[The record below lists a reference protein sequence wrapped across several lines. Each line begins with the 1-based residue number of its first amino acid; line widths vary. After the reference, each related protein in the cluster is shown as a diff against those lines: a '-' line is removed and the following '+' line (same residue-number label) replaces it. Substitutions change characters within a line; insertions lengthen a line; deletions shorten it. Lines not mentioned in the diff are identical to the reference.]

1 MSDAQGSDAR
11 VSGAPMGRMVVACT
25 MTFPAEAERLLAEG
39 VAPHELAM
47 PAARSAE
54 NLAVVGRDPVVLGA
68 DVVFGQPHPDDVCAA
83 PRLRWVHLSTAG
95 YTRYDVAAVRAA
107 LAARGAVLTTSSGV
121 YADPCAEHALAFLLA
136 ASRRLPECLE
146 NQLGPRGWPD
156 AKVRS
161 RSALLRGRRVLLL
174 GFGAI
179 GRRLAALLAPF
190 EVELCILRARP
201 RGDEPGRVVGPEA
214 LDDAFAWADHVVSSL
229 PAAEGTR
236 GLVSRALLA
245 RMRPDAWFFNVGRG
259 ATVDQAALL
268 EALEARRLAG
278 AYLDVTDP
286 EPLPPDHPLWRAPG
300 CYVTPHAA
308 GGRREEP
315 LAQVEHFLANLRRF
329 ERGEP
334 LEDRVI

>member
-1 MSDAQGSDAR
+1 M
-11 VSGAPMGRMVVACT
+11 SGAPSGRLVVACT
-25 MTFPAEAERLLAEG
+25 ITFPAEVERLLAAG
-39 VAPHELAM
+39 VAPHELALSG
-47 PAARSAE
+47 ARSAE
-54 NLAVVGRDPVVLGA
+54 NLAVVGRDPVVQGA

-95 YTRYDVAAVRAA
+95 YTRYDVPAVRAA
-107 LAARGAVLTTSSGV
+107 LAARGAVLTTSSAV

-136 ASRRLPECLE
+136 ASRRLPECLD
-146 NQLGPRGWPD
+146 NQRGARGWPD
-156 AKVRS
+156 APVRS

-179 GRRLAALLAPF
+179 GRRLAELLAPF
-190 EVELCILRARP
+190 EVDLCVLRARP
-201 RGDEPGRVVGPEA
+201 RGDEPGRVVAPEA
-214 LDDAFAWADHVVSSL
+214 LGDAFAWADHVVSSL

-259 ATVDQAALL
+259 VTVDQAALL
-268 EALEARRLAG
+268 EALEARRIGG

-286 EPLPPDHPLWRAPG
+286 EPLPPEHPLWRAPG
-300 CYVTPHAA
+300 CFITPHSA

-315 LAQVEHFLANLRRF
+315 VAQVEHFLANLRRF
-329 ERGEP
+329 ERGEA
-334 LEDRVI
+334 LADRVI

>member
-1 MSDAQGSDAR
+1 MERLSIAST
-11 VSGAPMGRMVVACT
+11 VI
-25 MTFPAEAERLLAEG
+25 FPAEAARSLVEG
-39 VAPHELAM
+39 VRPHALELA
-47 PAARSAE
+47 AARSAK
-54 NLAVVGRDPVVLGA
+54 NLAVVAPDPVVLGA
-68 DVVFGQPHPDDVCAA
+68 EVVFGQPHPDDVCAA

-95 YTRYDVAAVRAA
+95 YARYDVAAVRAA
-107 LAARGAVLTTSSGV
+107 LAARGAALTTSSGV
-121 YADPCAEHALAFLLA
+121 YADPCAEHALAFLLS

-156 AKVRS
+156 ASLRS

-190 EVELCILRARP
+190 EVDLRVLRARS
-201 RGDEPGRVVGPEA
+201 RGDEPFRVVAREELG
-214 LDDAFAWADHVVSSL
+214 DAFAWADHVVSSL
-229 PAAEGTR
+229 PEAEGTR
-236 GLVSRALLA
+236 RLVSSALLA

-259 ATVDQAALL
+259 VTVDQAALL
-268 EALEARRLAG
+268 EALEARRIAG

-286 EPLPPDHPLWRAPG
+286 EPLPPEHPLWRAPG
-300 CYVTPHAA
+300 CVITPHAA

-315 LAQVEHFLANLRRF
+315 MAQVEHFLANLRRF

-334 LEDRVI
+334 LVDRVI